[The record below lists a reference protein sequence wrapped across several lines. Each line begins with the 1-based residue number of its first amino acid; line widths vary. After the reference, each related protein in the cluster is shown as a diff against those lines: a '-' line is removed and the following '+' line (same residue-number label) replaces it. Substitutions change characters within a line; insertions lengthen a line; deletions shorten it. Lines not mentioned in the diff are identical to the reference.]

1 MSCGTDSSP
10 CCRDGSDASAT
21 GPQPLPD
28 REVLCGMLRARP
40 PRRRRPRDWNEAG
53 TRQRLHEVPLA
64 ELNTVAKLDS
74 SRCVIDTV
82 SLRAARGGPDWTDS
96 HR

>member
-1 MSCGTDSSP
+1 VT
-10 CCRDGSDASAT
+10 
-21 GPQPLPD
+21 
-28 REVLCGMLRARP
+28 
-40 PRRRRPRDWNEAG
+40 RRRRPRDWNEAG

-82 SLRAARGGPDWTDS
+82 SLRAARGGLTGPTPTGDFPGRATQHTS
-96 HR
+96 KFRNAF